1 MPPLPVF
8 PVQTAAPA
16 YRKPPGRLH
25 LPQAQ
30 RSLRKLSLPGRQ
42 SPPGRL
48 PAQKLPCF
56 PRLLLPA
63 HRSPP
68 RPLPL
73 PGRQSSPQQSP
84 FPDPWYLPPR
94 LPRLQASPRRSLPP
108 LFWSLFRFPC
118 PRPPLPPLCFLDHV
132 SLRLYFHHTFP
143 LPGRRSLPAS
153 QQRPP

>member
-8 PVQTAAPA
+8 LVQA

-84 FPDPWYLPPR
+84 FPDPWYLPPGFPAFRR
-94 LPRLQASPRRSLPP
+94 LRAVLCLLFSGLCSVFRVRGLLSRHYAFWITFLFVCISIIRSL
-108 LFWSLFRFPC
+108 
-118 PRPPLPPLCFLDHV
+118 FLAA
-132 SLRLYFHHTFP
+132 
-143 LPGRRSLPAS
+143 RSLPAS